1 MKNNRLFI
9 ILAIALLVAVGRIH
23 LKNTA
28 SQQRLERSQFKAY
41 IALEANSQETAEL
54 SQNILYRLG
63 RRIKNQWTAVD
74 IFVGNKVQNLYS
86 HAARRQDL
94 EALSQRV
101 NVIQSS
107 DKALIQAIQRFKD
120 QVEQNK
126 QQSVYGFIVTKGTSN
141 PSTLAAI
148 SQICQKLAQTN
159 STKMHIAIIGLASE
173 NRLPMST
180 AVASV
185 HDNVQFT
192 STAEVEWIQ
201 LMKVE
206 SGE

>member
-1 MKNNRLFI
+1 MKNNRLLS
-9 ILAIALLVAVGRIH
+9 ILAIALLVAVG
-23 LKNTA
+23 KNTV
-28 SQQRLERSQFKAY
+28 SQQPLESSQSKAY
-41 IALEANSQETAEL
+41 IALEANSRETAEL

-63 RRIKNQWTAVD
+63 GRIKNQWATVD

-86 HAARRQDL
+86 HAARRRDL

-101 NVIQSS
+101 NIIPSS
-107 DKALIQAIQRFKD
+107 DEALIQAIQRFKD
-120 QVEQNK
+120 QVEHNK
-126 QQSVYGFIVTKGTSN
+126 QRSIYGFIVTKGTSN

-148 SQICQKLAQTN
+148 RQICRKLAQTN
-159 STKMHIAIIGLASE
+159 STKMHIAIIGLALE

-192 STAEVEWIQ
+192 GTAEEEWIQ
-201 LMKVE
+201 LMKAGN
-206 SGE
+206 GE